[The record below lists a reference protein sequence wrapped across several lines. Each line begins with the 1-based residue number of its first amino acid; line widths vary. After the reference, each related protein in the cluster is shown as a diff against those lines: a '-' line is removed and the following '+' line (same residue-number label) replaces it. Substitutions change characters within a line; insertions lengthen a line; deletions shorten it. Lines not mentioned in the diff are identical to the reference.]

1 MFYLN
6 QFVESLS
13 NDWRNRKINSSYV
26 NEDEINNQVTSKK
39 KGFTNQSPFQMV
51 GTKKGFTF
59 AKVCHDNGKDLYFFE
74 ALKKYSDEY
83 IKSFEEGKVRSP
95 FTYADGDIYNFT
107 KGFYDLPKADSNEA
121 FGNTCKYYDSLA
133 RVFVVEGTKEDIE
146 SIEDN
151 VQYLYDTNN
160 ANFFKKL
167 AWGVLHGFVCGWM
180 DPEQIANLIPTFSA
194 RKKYT
199 DLRRIKAWN
208 MALDANADIPAEI
221 RRMFMSNT
229 DGQVAALFFLVPEAE
244 QEHPEDEADDP
255 LSAVGNNAEVI
266 DIDPDK
272 VKETP
277 KPQQVAPKPDDI
289 KKAPKQ
295 ELHTVVPEDPSP
307 AEVAP
312 KVDKNGNVTIPEPPV
327 KPDTPINTP
336 PFVKEVKPSEDKA
349 SAVPNFDSLKK
360 TDSENKN
367 AVNFGDPTE
376 KHDFNDVLK
385 QCMEVLKKEQEVH
398 QNQQQTTQQEPV
410 TQPQQ
415 QDYQPIAPNDVPLDW
430 NWDMNSIDAQNNEEY
445 HKRVIGL
452 DRFTKMVHEQNKI
465 VNYSDMEEYPG
476 LIKATIFGLNKKEG
490 ITNITDQRA
499 NRGFVVIDPRVIYGD
514 TIRVYQFYQHID
526 IHRQWSVPLYNEAII
541 KKMIGETYSSA
552 DERYVRAQVPHEIQN
567 PLTGKYWFID
577 RVDMSGIYEEVGDL
591 TNENWRKLVTNIAK
605 VLKTDKALAGIRFR
619 VYGYESP
626 TKFKMIAD
634 EKVKYPFT
642 SPIENTIQNQDAIRV
657 GRKVA
662 VNTNKDGKLVWN
674 LQTTKL

>member
-1 MFYLN
+1 MFYFN

-26 NEDEINNQVTSKK
+26 NEEEINNQVTSKK
-39 KGFTNQSPFQMV
+39 KGYTNQSPFQMV

-59 AKVCHDNGKDLYFFE
+59 AKVCHDNGKDLHFFE

-95 FTYADGDIYNFT
+95 FTHADGDIYNFT

-121 FGNTCKYYDSLA
+121 FGNICKYYDSLA

-146 SIEDN
+146 SVEDN

-167 AWGVLHGFVCGWM
+167 AWGVLHGFICGWM
-180 DPEQIANLIPTFSA
+180 DPEQVANLIPAFSA

-208 MALDANADIPAEI
+208 MALNANADIPVEI

-266 DIDPDK
+266 DIDPSDVEN
-272 VKETP
+272 VKPVEV
-277 KPQQVAPKPDDI
+277 KPSSDNI
-289 KKAPKQ
+289 KNSSKQ
-295 ELHTVVPEDPSP
+295 EFDVIIPKEVSP
-307 AEVAP
+307 AEVVP
-312 KVDKNGNVTIPEPPV
+312 EVDKNGNVTIPEPPV
-327 KPDTPINTP
+327 KPNTPINV
-336 PFVKEVKPSEDKA
+336 PFDKEVKPSEDKA
-349 SAVPNFDSLKK
+349 SAVPNFDSLKVDQ
-360 TDSENKN
+360 TSMKN
-367 AVNFGDPTE
+367 AVDFGDPTE
-376 KHDFNDVLK
+376 KHDFNEVMMK
-385 QCMEVLKKEQEVH
+385 AREVLMKEQEKH
-398 QNQQQTTQQEPV
+398 QQQNAAQAPQQEPV
-410 TQPQQ
+410 TQQSH
-415 QDYQPIAPNDVPLDW
+415 DYQPIDPNDVPLDW
-430 NWDMNSIDAQNNEEY
+430 NWDMTSIDAQNNEEY

-452 DRFTKMVHEQNKI
+452 DRFTKMVHDQNKI

-476 LIKATIFGLNKKEG
+476 LIKATIFGLNPKEK
-490 ITNITDQRA
+490 ITNINDVRA
-499 NRGFVVIDPRVIYGD
+499 NRGFVVIDPRIIYGD
-514 TIRVYQFYQHID
+514 TIRVYQFYQHVD

-552 DERYVRAQVPHEIQN
+552 DERFVRAQVPTEIQN

-626 TKFKMIAD
+626 NKFKMIAD
-634 EKVKYPFT
+634 DKVKYPFT
-642 SPIENTIQNQDAIRV
+642 STIENTIQNQDAIRI

-662 VNTNKDGKLVWN
+662 VNTNKDGKLIWN